1 MSEQKLIK
9 EYSKTYD
16 GFVDFQ
22 GADVFIIN
30 NYRNELCVILFE
42 DKKNPGNITM
52 PGGRCETK
60 HPDLAEV
67 AHQELFEESLKTI
80 LVPSYIFRN
89 MTDQNQTGTLI
100 TYVDIRGSRS
110 HLIARDGKRSK
121 RRVYFCYMP
130 HHINVD
136 NYYYNKQFLKGRSV
150 LKGFKETINIIL
162 IPISNILSIV
172 SNSNEIFYESK
183 EIQDNKNQTFTVSRI
198 TIEAF
203 SLFLREYN
211 KLHKPWSAGGMWS
224 LKKYIPP
231 LSRFFPFFPKS
242 HKTSKTLTIINPANP
257 ITQRSPR
264 GQTSR
269 RSRRSPRTQ
278 TTPITQTNQRSP
290 RGQTTQRSPRGPR
303 SPRTQRRPRTAAIP
317 TDDDT
322 INDMIRYIPIIRFNK
337 EIINKDNTI
346 TIEYK

>member
-1 MSEQKLIK
+1 MIQKGENKQRLIR
-9 EYSKTYD
+9 EYSKTYNNV
-16 GFVDFQ
+16 VDFQ

-130 HHINVD
+130 DYINLD
-136 NYYYNKQFLKGRSV
+136 DYYYYNKQFLKGRSV

-172 SNSNEIFYESK
+172 SNSNERFYESK

-224 LKKYIPP
+224 LKKYIPHF
-231 LSRFFPFFPKS
+231 SRFFPKS

-257 ITQRSPR
+257 ITQTTQRSPR
-264 GQTSR
+264 G
-269 RSRRSPRTQ
+269 Q

-290 RGQTTQRSPRGPR
+290 RGQTTQRSPRGQTSRR
-303 SPRTQRRPRTAAIP
+303 SPITPRRPRTRAIP
-317 TDDDT
+317 TDDVT
-322 INDMIRYIPIIRFNK
+322 IKDMTHYIPIIRFNK

>member
-1 MSEQKLIK
+1 
-9 EYSKTYD
+9 
-16 GFVDFQ
+16 
-22 GADVFIIN
+22 
-30 NYRNELCVILFE
+30 
-42 DKKNPGNITM
+42 M
-52 PGGRCETK
+52 PGGRCETT

-80 LVPSYIFRN
+80 QVPSSIFIN
-89 MTDQNQTGTLI
+89 MTVQNQTGPLI
-100 TYVDIRGSRS
+100 TYVDIRGSGS
-110 HLIARDGKRSK
+110 HLIASDGKRSK

-130 HHINVD
+130 DYINLD
-136 NYYYNKQFLKGRSV
+136 YYYYYNKQFLKGRSV

-224 LKKYIPP
+224 LKKYIPHF
-231 LSRFFPFFPKS
+231 SRFFPKS

-269 RSRRSPRTQ
+269 RSPRTQ
-278 TTPITQTNQRSP
+278 TTPITLTTP
-290 RGQTTQRSPRGPR
+290 RTSITPISQTTQRSPRGPR

-337 EIINKDNTI
+337 EIKNKDNTI

>member
-1 MSEQKLIK
+1 MIQKGENKQRLIR

-30 NYRNELCVILFE
+30 NYRNKLCVILFE
-42 DKKNPGNITM
+42 DAENPGNITM

-60 HPDLAEV
+60 HTDLAEV

-80 LVPSYIFRN
+80 QVPSSIFRN
-89 MTDQNQTGTLI
+89 MTVQNQTGPLI
-100 TYVDIRGSRS
+100 TYVDIRGSGS
-110 HLIARDGKRSK
+110 HLIASDGKRSK

-130 HHINVD
+130 HYINLD
-136 NYYYNKQFLKGRSV
+136 DYYYYNKQFLKGRSV

-224 LKKYIPP
+224 LKKYIPHF
-231 LSRFFPFFPKS
+231 SRFFPKS

-257 ITQRSPR
+257 ITQTTQRSPR
-264 GQTSR
+264 GQT
-269 RSRRSPRTQ
+269 SRRSPRTQ

-290 RGQTTQRSPRGPR
+290 RGQTTQRSPITP
-303 SPRTQRRPRTAAIP
+303 RRPRTRAIP
-317 TDDDT
+317 TDDVT
-322 INDMIRYIPIIRFNK
+322 IKDMTHYIPIIRFNK